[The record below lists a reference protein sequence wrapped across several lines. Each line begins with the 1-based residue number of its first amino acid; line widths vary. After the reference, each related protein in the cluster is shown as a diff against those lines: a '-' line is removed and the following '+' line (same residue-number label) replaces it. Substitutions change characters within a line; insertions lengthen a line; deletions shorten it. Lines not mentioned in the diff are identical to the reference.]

1 MITDIAPVSMPRFGG
16 GARPIGAT
24 STRFWTPIKM
34 LVGSTA
40 LVALVSVLIIT
51 RVPGG
56 KARVVAPPE
65 SRFDVA
71 WADGFQ
77 TAVKAKTDRE
87 PLRNEPVTER
97 TVRTI
102 PIVVPPPPPP
112 PEAARVVELP
122 DTPPSAPPEATS
134 RRPKYHRIQRSRG
147 DVCARVGWRKVV
159 TRGGK
164 SWRCQK

>member
-1 MITDIAPVSMPRFGG
+1 MA
-16 GARPIGAT
+16 A
-24 STRFWTPIKM
+24 
-34 LVGSTA
+34 GSTA
-40 LVALVSVLIIT
+40 LVALASVLIVT

-56 KARVVAPPE
+56 KAKVVEPPE
-65 SRFDVA
+65 TRFDVA

-102 PIVVPPPPPP
+102 PIVVPPPP
-112 PEAARVVELP
+112 EVVAAVELP
-122 DTPPSAPPEATS
+122 DTPPSATPEATS
-134 RRPKYHRIQRSRG
+134 RRPKYHRIARSRG
-147 DVCARVGWRKVV
+147 DVCTRHGMRKVT

-164 SWRCQK
+164 SWRCRKK